1 MWYFCLFAISFP
13 VCCEEM
19 SLILR
24 GPVPVLPGLW
34 ISSCSAFL
42 VELTVPSFLLPR
54 TSLLFYHSTDTVFP
68 LDSAFPAQLRPPWAE
83 SLYLTDFGSSSA
95 STASSQVTPWIRL
108 NGWLLEVFFSIFTLR
123 RTCLW
128 CQHRRAVGNHRSLVP
143 PFAPSCCCCCWKV
156 GLWSLSL
163 ISHVYPLRSKTT
175 ALTDDSIRTMS
186 EVITGIRTVKMYA
199 WEQSF
204 IDLITRLRRYIFVHI
219 TPYFCTFPP
228 IFIDWN

>member
-1 MWYFCLFAISFP
+1 MVEVLCSLKFFFFFLEISLLFVCLFMTLYVIFLSICNFFP

-19 SLILR
+19 FLILR

-83 SLYLTDFGSSSA
+83 SLYLNYFGSSSA
-95 STASSQVTPWIRL
+95 STASFQVTPWIRL
-108 NGWLLEVFFSIFTLR
+108 NGWLLEVFFFIFTLR

-128 CQHRRAVGNHRSLVP
+128 CQHRRAVGNHQSLVP
-143 PFAPSCCCCCWKV
+143 PCAPCCFCSCWRKLGCGHW
-156 GLWSLSL
+156 GSSRLS
-163 ISHVYPLRSKTT
+163 PQ
-175 ALTDDSIRTMS
+175 
-186 EVITGIRTVKMYA
+186 E
-199 WEQSF
+199 
-204 IDLITRLRRYIFVHI
+204 
-219 TPYFCTFPP
+219 
-228 IFIDWN
+228 